1 MCVVEEVDTEAIAGG
16 DDNGDGDD
24 DGDGDGGGDVDG
36 DGDGDGVGDNDDYD
50 QDDYYFDFDTITT
63 QYNANIL
70 NNNTIYDNKKNRTKP
85 TPTSTIL
92 TINVVRTCSARTR
105 SG

>member
-36 DGDGDGVGDNDDYD
+36 
-50 QDDYYFDFDTITT
+50 
-63 QYNANIL
+63 
-70 NNNTIYDNKKNRTKP
+70 
-85 TPTSTIL
+85 
-92 TINVVRTCSARTR
+92 
-105 SG
+105 